1 MEQHIQAALRL
12 GSSQDLYYYSRET
25 MHKQSIATV
34 VDNRFKQA
42 LFNLSAGSSTFI
54 ISPDQGLSDVLL
66 YASLPAQGVAGVDYS
81 DLAVARGWL
90 YALINR
96 FSIRYAG
103 SSQYFWTGAQMMI
116 AGMREMP
123 NPTCRDALFQLGGAA
138 CVGATSGTGAG
149 SFVGDALTAYA
160 YIKCPHNTPNGSL
173 EKALPFPTELLAQP
187 VVITVEL
194 NPVQSIFSS
203 AVAGGSLA
211 GAPTALDEAYF
222 QIKQVHA
229 YDRGEL
235 MVSGA
240 DRSKA
245 YSFPLVAFYQ
255 NEIQVNLASGAGS
268 GDGTYDINLTGFRN
282 GEVRSIIMWLTDNAD
297 TSPATGAAFAK
308 NYFNWALPRDVQLQ
322 YNGQIYYDAPK
333 ASSEFWNLVSTET
346 PSNVAN
352 SIVQLTGGNL
362 ALAATTSKWIEIP
375 FSQVYEQLSGQH
387 MYVAGMPIKNAVV
400 NLKLTVPD
408 ETKSY
413 VLHVQYAYNCVMMVA
428 GGSADYAF

>member
-1 MEQHIQAALRL
+1 MQAALRL
-12 GSSQDLYYYSRET
+12 GTSQDLYYYSRET
-25 MHKQSIATV
+25 MRKQSIATV

-66 YASLPAQGVAGVDYS
+66 YASLPEQGVDNVDYS
-81 DLAVARGWL
+81 DLALPRGWL
-90 YALINR
+90 YSLINR

-116 AGMREMP
+116 AALREMP

-138 CVGATSGTGAG
+138 CLGATSGTGAG
-149 SFVGDALTAYA
+149 TFTLDNLTAYA

-173 EKALPFPTELLAQP
+173 EKSLPFPTELLQQP

-203 AVAGGSLA
+203 AVSGGSLA
-211 GAPTALDEAYF
+211 GAPTALAEAYF

-235 MVSGA
+235 MVSSA

-255 NEIQVNLASGAGS
+255 NEIQVNLSAGAGT
-268 GDGTYDINLTGFRN
+268 GGGVFDINLTGFRS
-282 GEVRSIIMWLTDNAD
+282 GEVRSIILWLTDNAD
-297 TSPATGAAFAK
+297 TSPVQTGVFAK
-308 NYFNWALPRDVQLQ
+308 NYFNWQLPQDVQLL

-352 SIVQLTGGNL
+352 SIVAISGGNL
-362 ALAATTSKWIEIP
+362 ALSATTSKWLEIP
-375 FSQVYEQLSGQH
+375 FSQVYEQLSGQA
-387 MYVAGMPIKNAVV
+387 MYVAGMPIKNAIL
-400 NLKLTVPD
+400 NLKLTVPNAQR
-408 ETKSY
+408 SY
-413 VLHVQYAYNCVMMVA
+413 TLHVQYAYNCVMMIA
-428 GGSADYAF
+428 GGTADYAF